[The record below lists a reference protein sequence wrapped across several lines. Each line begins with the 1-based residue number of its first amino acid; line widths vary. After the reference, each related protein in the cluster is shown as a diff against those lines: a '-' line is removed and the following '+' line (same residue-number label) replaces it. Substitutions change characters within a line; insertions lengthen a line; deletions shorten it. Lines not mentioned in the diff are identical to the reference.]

1 MDYKKAHEKPTM
13 CWADIM
19 TVQLLAAN
27 TLKQGGDITKEQFDS
42 FAELLNTTTVVCQ
55 NEELSRL
62 YLERAKAK
70 GLHIDKALEPI
81 KNMLC

>member
-1 MDYKKAHEKPTM
+1 MDYNKAQEKPDM
-13 CWADIM
+13 KWADIL

-27 TLKQGGDITKEQFDS
+27 TLKEGGDITKEQFDS

-55 NEELSRL
+55 DKELARL

-70 GLHIDKALEPI
+70 GLHINEILKPFKEI
-81 KNMLC
+81 LC

>member
-1 MDYKKAHEKPTM
+1 MNYNKAQEKPDM
-13 CWADIM
+13 KWADIL

-27 TLKQGGDITKEQFDS
+27 TLKEGGDITKAQFDS

-55 NEELSRL
+55 DKELVRL

-70 GLHIDKALEPI
+70 GLHLDKILKPFKEI
-81 KNMLC
+81 LC